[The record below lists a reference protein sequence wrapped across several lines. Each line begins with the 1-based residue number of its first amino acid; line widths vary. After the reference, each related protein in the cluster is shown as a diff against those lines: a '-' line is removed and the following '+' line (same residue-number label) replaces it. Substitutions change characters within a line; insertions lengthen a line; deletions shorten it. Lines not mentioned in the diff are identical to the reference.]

1 MKRSFTAG
9 TLLLLGAALVSGCQ
23 RSEAPAPA
31 PQAAPPATAAPAEA
45 APATTA
51 AAPPAA
57 TAPAAPAA
65 TTAPAPA
72 APAAAPAKPA
82 AAAAPARPA
91 PTATPRPPQV
101 IAEGTELLLALET
114 PLASNKSR
122 EGDDVEARLVEPVT
136 QGEHTLLPADT
147 RVRGVVTAAVDAGR
161 VKGRAR
167 LALRFDTVV
176 VDGREVPLRASGLDI
191 TAESSSGRD
200 KKVVAGA
207 AAAGGIIGAI
217 ADGKKGAAI
226 GVLAGGAAGG
236 AAVLATKGD
245 QVVLEAGQKI
255 KVTLEKDLRLH

>member
-1 MKRSFTAG
+1 MKRSFAAAG
-9 TLLLLGAALVSGCQ
+9 LVLLGATLVSGCQ

-31 PQAAPPATAAPAEA
+31 PQAAPPATAAPAAAAPAEA
-45 APATTA
+45 APPTTA
-51 AAPPAA
+51 AAPPAS
-57 TAPAAPAA
+57 AAPPA

-72 APAAAPAKPA
+72 AASAKPA
-82 AAAAPARPA
+82 ATAAPARPA
-91 PTATPRPPQV
+91 PTATPRPPLV

-122 EGDDVEARLVEPVT
+122 EGDDVEARLVEPVK
-136 QGEHTLLPADT
+136 QGERTLLPADT

>member
-1 MKRSFTAG
+1 MKRSFTVAG
-9 TLLLLGAALVSGCQ
+9 LVLLGAALVSGCQ

-31 PQAAPPATAAPAEA
+31 PQAAPPATATPASAAPAEA
-45 APATTA
+45 APATT
-51 AAPPAA
+51 PAA
-57 TAPAAPAA
+57 TAPAAPPA

-72 APAAAPAKPA
+72 APAAAPAKP
-82 AAAAPARPA
+82 
-91 PTATPRPPQV
+91 TATPRPPLV

-122 EGDDVEARLVEPVT
+122 EGDDVEARLVEPVK
-136 QGEHTLLPADT
+136 QGERTLLPADT

-167 LALRFDTVV
+167 LALRFDAVV